1 MFSMVKLQFE
11 HWKNGTKYYSHSG
24 VISSSHKKPHE
35 AAFGEINLFRQYWL
49 YWLNGLKPAFE
60 QQNQVIP

>member
-1 MFSMVKLQFE
+1 MEKRDEILQPFGHDLKL
-11 HWKNGTKYYSHSG
+11 T
-24 VISSSHKKPHE
+24 KKPHE